1 SLRNRCRDDRPVRF
15 DHRYGSRTGDPKIPG
30 SDAYAIQDC
39 KRESDSACYAGRS
52 GPNYGQRDFHPE
64 DCEERRRTVMQ
75 QHSLFSGQPPQQ
87 PQATSKSETGLNVLT
102 VSQLTADIKMLLEA
116 GLPHLWVEGEITNF
130 TQSGNGHFY
139 FSLKDERAIIRC
151 VMWKSAQ
158 RSLKWRPKDGM
169 KVIISGRLMVYEQ
182 RGDYQIEIRQ
192 ISPHGKGD
200 LYLAFEQLKEKLQAE
215 GLFDPKRKK
224 PI

>member
-1 SLRNRCRDDRPVRF
+1 GTHPQRDTGDPGGYARRSLLRKAGDGLVYGWQSLGCFWFAYPRADSRSSHFAFGNSLRNRCRDDRPVRF

-139 FSLKDERAIIRC
+139 FSLKDERAIIR
-151 VMWKSAQ
+151 
-158 RSLKWRPKDGM
+158 
-169 KVIISGRLMVYEQ
+169 
-182 RGDYQIEIRQ
+182 
-192 ISPHGKGD
+192 
-200 LYLAFEQLKEKLQAE
+200 
-215 GLFDPKRKK
+215 
-224 PI
+224 